1 MSNVMSMKS
10 IKNKPHRDG
19 FDLSRK
25 FAFSAKLGELLP
37 VFVEDVMPGDKFKI
51 NADWFTRTQPVTSP
65 AYTRFGEY
73 FDFFFVPYHL
83 LWRYFPQF
91 IIQTNDDNW
100 ATGIQSK
107 ANQFKQHPYI
117 SSFELLNTI
126 RLANSYSQPTPDG
139 VSIVEKVNSK
149 DVNNMPFSYGA
160 LKLLEYLGYGKTLT
174 SNFRYGDTSFLV
186 TAPVGS
192 ATSPTNVS
200 NVALNPFPLAAYQKV
215 YQDFYRN
222 SQWESPAPYSYNF
235 DYLNGSS
242 MKVPLPQSVSGNSN
256 FYNNG
261 LLTLRYTNY
270 NKDYFLGRLPE
281 KQYGTEA
288 LASPIIYT
296 GGDIDINFNKYSL
309 TSLSFYDQQQ
319 NSLTAQVIGTNN
331 NNGGSISSGSINR
344 VNSTVTLNTP
354 ITNFRASQISE
365 MLRSAGVG
373 ALALRQA
380 EFLQKWKEITQ
391 SGGTDY
397 VSQILKH
404 FGVKPNSD
412 MAHRSTYIGGFDNKF
427 GIDEVINTNLSSSSY
442 ETNLAGKGVNAG
454 HGSINFDV
462 REHGIII
469 GVYHMSL
476 LPEYTTQ
483 MTDKLM
489 VKTMPTDYVI
499 PEMDNIGMQAVY
511 AREFAGYLTPY
522 IQSNASKMSSIIG
535 YVPRY
540 AEYKTHVDKV
550 AGVFSST
557 LSNWVTP
564 LNKISASDIQH
575 GNTSFVDD
583 TFFYKV
589 DSAIL
594 NNVLAVN
601 VDGTVD
607 TDQFLVNCGFDV
619 KSVRNISRDGLP
631 Y

>member
-51 NADWFTRTQPVTSP
+51 SADWFTRTQPVTSP

-73 FDFFFVPYHL
+73 YDFFFVPYHL

-91 IIQTNDDNW
+91 VIQTNDDNW

-107 ANQFKQHPYI
+107 STQFTQHPYI
-117 SSFELLNTI
+117 SSKELLRTI
-126 RLANSYSQPTPDG
+126 TISNDYINQDDQEFIDS
-139 VSIVEKVNSK
+139 VNYK
-149 DVNNMPFSYGA
+149 DINDFAFSYGA

-174 SNFRYGDTSFLV
+174 ANFQLANSPHFI
-186 TAPVGS
+186 
-192 ATSPTNVS
+192 TSPRPSVISSVNVGD
-200 NVALNPFPLAAYQKV
+200 VALNPFPLAAYQKV

-235 DYLNGSS
+235 DYLNGTS
-242 MKVPLPQSVSGNSN
+242 MKVPLPQTLNNVDD

-281 KQYGTEA
+281 KQYGSES
-288 LASPIIYT
+288 LATPIKYFGDAIPSTKYSVYETTLDLSSSSGQSAGKTLLSTTSSSSSVSGAINSASFNYT
-296 GGDIDINFNKYSL
+296 GNSSAFTISADTL
-309 TSLSFYDQQQ
+309 TSMLSK
-319 NSLTAQVIGTNN
+319 
-331 NNGGSISSGSINR
+331 
-344 VNSTVTLNTP
+344 
-354 ITNFRASQISE
+354 
-365 MLRSAGVG
+365 AGVG

-397 VSQILKH
+397 VSQIQKH
-404 FGVKPNSD
+404 FGVKPNPD

-427 GIDEVINTNLSSSSY
+427 GIDEVVNTNLASSNY
-442 ETNLAGKGVNAG
+442 ETSLAGKGVNAG
-454 HGSINFDV
+454 HGSLNFDV
-462 REHGIII
+462 KEHGLII

-476 LPEYTTQ
+476 LPEYTSQ

-489 VKTMPTDYVI
+489 TKTMPTDYVI
-499 PEMDNIGMQAVY
+499 PELDNVGMQSVL

-522 IQSNASKMSSIIG
+522 TSANASKMQSVIG

-550 AGVFSST
+550 SGVFASS

-564 LNKISASDIQH
+564 LNKISALQIQS
-575 GNTSFVDD
+575 GNTNFIDD

-589 DSAIL
+589 NPSIL
-594 NNVLAVN
+594 DNVLSVAC
-601 VDGTVD
+601 DSTVD
-607 TDQFLVNCGFDV
+607 TDQFLINCGFDV
-619 KSVRNISRDGLP
+619 KTVRNISRDGLP

>member
-73 FDFFFVPYHL
+73 YDFFFVPYHL

-91 IIQTNDDNW
+91 VIQTNDDNW

-107 ANQFKQHPYI
+107 SNQFTQHPYI
-117 SSFELLNTI
+117 SSKELLRTI
-126 RLANSYSQPTPDG
+126 TISNDYYNQDDQEVIDS
-139 VSIVEKVNSK
+139 VNFK
-149 DVNNMPFSYGA
+149 DINNFAFSYGA

-174 SNFRYGDTSFLV
+174 SNFQLV
-186 TAPVGS
+186 NSPHFI
-192 ATSPTNVS
+192 TSPRPSVISSVNVGD
-200 NVALNPFPLAAYQKV
+200 VALNPFPLAAYQKV
-215 YQDFYRN
+215 YQDFFRN
-222 SQWESPAPYSYNF
+222 PQWESPAPYSYNF

-242 MKVPLPQSVSGNSN
+242 MKVPLPQTINNVDD

-281 KQYGTEA
+281 KQYGIEA
-288 LASPIIYT
+288 LATPLLNRDGSPINFAPKFLYASQTT
-296 GGDIDINFNKYSL
+296 GGPADTRFGSIVTASTNS
-309 TSLSFYDQQQ
+309 SFDAI
-319 NSLTAQVIGTNN
+319 NSL
-331 NNGGSISSGSINR
+331 
-344 VNSTVTLNTP
+344 NT
-354 ITNFRASQISE
+354 
-365 MLRSAGVG
+365 MGVS
-373 ALALRQA
+373 ALAIRQA

-397 VSQILKH
+397 VSQIQKH
-404 FGVKPNSD
+404 FGLKPNPD

-427 GIDEVINTNLSSSSY
+427 GIDEVVNTNLSSSNY
-442 ETNLAGKGVNAG
+442 ETNMAGKGVNAG
-454 HGSINFDV
+454 HGSLNFDV

-476 LPEYTTQ
+476 LPEYTSQ

-489 VKTMPTDYVI
+489 TKTMPTDYVI
-499 PEMDNIGMQAVY
+499 PELDNVGMQSVL

-522 IQSNASKMSSIIG
+522 TSANAAKMQSVIG

-550 AGVFSST
+550 SGVFASS

-564 LNKISASDIQH
+564 LNKISASQIQSGDTH
-575 GNTSFVDD
+575 FIDD

-589 DSAIL
+589 SPSIL
-594 NNVLAVN
+594 DNVLSVSC
-601 VDGTVD
+601 DSTVD
-607 TDQFLVNCGFDV
+607 TDQFLINCGFDV
-619 KSVRNISRDGLP
+619 KTVRNISRDGLP

>member
-1 MSNVMSMKS
+1 MSMKS

-65 AYTRFGEY
+65 AFTRFGEY
-73 FDFFFVPYHL
+73 YDFFFVPYHL

-91 IIQTNDDNW
+91 VIQTNDDNW

-107 ANQFKQHPYI
+107 SNQFTQHPYM
-117 SSFELLNTI
+117 SSLELLNTI
-126 RLANSYSQPTPDG
+126 RNSNTYSGDSSTSQVVPIYKDLANRA
-139 VSIVEKVNSK
+139 
-149 DVNNMPFSYGA
+149 FSYGA
-160 LKLLEYLGYGKTLT
+160 LKLLEYLGYGKTAT
-174 SNFRYGDTSFLV
+174 SNLIESGSLYV
-186 TAPVGS
+186 TAPLGS
-192 ATSPTNVS
+192 AASSSSNVS

-215 YQDFYRN
+215 YMDFFRN
-222 SQWESPAPYSYNF
+222 TQWESPSPFAYNF

-242 MKVPLPQSVSGNSN
+242 MKVPLPQSASGSEN

-281 KQYGTEA
+281 KQYGSEA
-288 LASPIIYT
+288 LATPLVDNNGNPLSNVVLSGNSKVVGIVPMNRT
-296 GGDIDINFNKYSL
+296 QQPGMSKPGGNDYYQTN
-309 TSLSFYDQQQ
+309 LSF
-319 NSLTAQVIGTNN
+319 QVTDNYNN
-331 NNGGSISSGSINR
+331 VSYGI
-344 VNSTVTLNTP
+344 
-354 ITNFRASQISE
+354 
-365 MLRSAGVG
+365 G

-397 VSQILKH
+397 VSQIQKH
-404 FGVKPNSD
+404 FGVKPNNEMS
-412 MAHRSTYIGGFDNKF
+412 HRSTYIGGFDNKF
-427 GIDEVINTNLSSSSY
+427 GIDEVVNTNLSSSSY
-442 ETNLAGKGVNAG
+442 ESSLAGKGVNAG
-454 HGSINFDV
+454 HGSLDFDV
-462 REHGIII
+462 KEHGIII

-483 MTDKLM
+483 MTDKFM
-489 VKTMPTDYVI
+489 TKTMPTDYVI
-499 PEMDNIGMQAVY
+499 PEMDNIGMQAVN

-522 IQSNASKMSSIIG
+522 TSTNKSKMESIIG

-550 AGVFSST
+550 GGVFSST

-564 LNKISASDIQH
+564 LNKISASQIQN
-575 GNTSFVDD
+575 GNTDFVDD

-601 VDGTVD
+601 VDSTVE
-607 TDQFLVNCGFDV
+607 TDQFLINCGFDV
-619 KSVRNISRDGLP
+619 KAVRNISRDGLP

>member
-1 MSNVMSMKS
+1 MSMKS

-73 FDFFFVPYHL
+73 YDFFFVPYHL
-83 LWRYFPQF
+83 MWRYFPQF
-91 IIQTNDDNW
+91 VIQTNDDNW

-107 ANQFKQHPYI
+107 SNQFTQHPYI
-117 SSFELLNTI
+117 SSKELLNTI
-126 RLANSYSQPTPDG
+126 RNANTYSSASGTPIQS
-139 VSIVEKVNSK
+139 VVYK
-149 DVNNMPFSYGA
+149 DVNNMAFSYGA
-160 LKLLEYLGYGKTLT
+160 LKLLEYLGYGKTATQNYALT
-174 SNFRYGDTSFLV
+174 DSIHV
-186 TAPVGS
+186 TAPLGS
-192 ATSPTNVS
+192 TTASTNVG

-215 YQDFYRN
+215 YMDFFRN
-222 SQWESPAPYSYNF
+222 SQWESPSPFAYNF

-242 MKVPLPQSVSGNSN
+242 MKVPLPQSAAGNVD

-288 LASPIIYT
+288 YAAPLVDSSNGAIVSVNDVYSSSNELLTKVLTLPNASIGS
-296 GGDIDINFNKYSL
+296 GGTIKTSYYGENK
-309 TSLSFYDQQQ
+309 
-319 NSLTAQVIGTNN
+319 AQSPFGI
-331 NNGGSISSGSINR
+331 
-344 VNSTVTLNTP
+344 
-354 ITNFRASQISE
+354 
-365 MLRSAGVG
+365 G

-397 VSQILKH
+397 VSQIQKH
-404 FGVKPNSD
+404 FGVKPNNE

-427 GIDEVINTNLSSSSY
+427 GIDEVINTNLASSSS

-454 HGSINFDV
+454 NGSLDFDV
-462 REHGIII
+462 KEHGIII

-483 MTDKLM
+483 MTDKFM
-489 VKTMPTDYVI
+489 TKTMPTDYVI
-499 PEMDNIGMQAVY
+499 PEMDNIGMQAVN
-511 AREFAGYLTPY
+511 AREFAGYLTPFTS
-522 IQSNASKMSSIIG
+522 SNSNKMNSILG

-550 AGVFSST
+550 GGVFSSSLT
-557 LSNWVTP
+557 NWVTP
-564 LNKISASDIQH
+564 LNKISAAQIQN
-575 GNTSFVDD
+575 GNTDFVDD

-601 VDGTVD
+601 VDSTVD
-607 TDQFLVNCGFDV
+607 TDQFLINCGFDV
-619 KSVRNISRDGLP
+619 KAVRNISRDGLP

>member
-1 MSNVMSMKS
+1 MSMKS

-73 FDFFFVPYHL
+73 YDFFFVPYHL
-83 LWRYFPQF
+83 MWRYFPQF
-91 IIQTNDDNW
+91 VIQTNDDNW

-107 ANQFKQHPYI
+107 SNQFTQHPYI
-117 SSFELLNTI
+117 SSNELLNTI
-126 RLANSYSQPTPDG
+126 RLANVYSTPSSGGEDSS
-139 VSIVEKVNSK
+139 VVEAVHYR
-149 DVNNMPFSYGA
+149 DVNNQAFSYGA
-160 LKLLEYLGYGKTLT
+160 LKLLEYLGYGKTTT
-174 SNFRYGDTSFLV
+174 SNYQFGNTNFHI
-186 TAPVGS
+186 TAPLGS
-192 ATSPTNVS
+192 ATSSANAG

-215 YQDFYRN
+215 YMDFFRN
-222 SQWESPAPYSYNF
+222 TQWESPSPFAYNF

-242 MKVPLPQSVSGNSN
+242 MKVPLPQSAGSSRD

-281 KQYGTEA
+281 KQYGSESFAAPLVDTSNGFVVGVNFVKDSNGNILTNALCTPNATLGHNGTISTTRYDVTEGQA
-288 LASPIIYT
+288 PFGI
-296 GGDIDINFNKYSL
+296 
-309 TSLSFYDQQQ
+309 
-319 NSLTAQVIGTNN
+319 
-331 NNGGSISSGSINR
+331 
-344 VNSTVTLNTP
+344 
-354 ITNFRASQISE
+354 
-365 MLRSAGVG
+365 G

-397 VSQILKH
+397 VSQIQKH
-404 FGVKPNSD
+404 FGVKPNNE

-427 GIDEVINTNLSSSSY
+427 GIDEVVNTNLSSSSY

-454 HGSINFDV
+454 HGTLDFDV
-462 REHGIII
+462 KEHGIII

-483 MTDKLM
+483 MTDKFM
-489 VKTMPTDYVI
+489 TKTMPTDYVI
-499 PEMDNIGMQAVY
+499 PEMDNIGMQAVN
-511 AREFAGYLTPY
+511 AREFAGYLTPFTE
-522 IQSNASKMSSIIG
+522 QNSAKMNSIIG

-550 AGVFSST
+550 GGVFAST

-564 LNKISASDIQH
+564 LNKISAVDIQK
-575 GNTSFVDD
+575 GNTEFVDD

-601 VDGTVD
+601 VDSTVD
-607 TDQFLVNCGFDV
+607 TDQFLINCGFDV
-619 KSVRNISRDGLP
+619 KAVRNISRDGLP

>member
-25 FAFSAKLGELLP
+25 LAFSAKLGELLP

-73 FDFFFVPYHL
+73 YDFFFVPYHL

-91 IIQTNDDNW
+91 VIQTNDDNW

-107 ANQFKQHPYI
+107 SRQFTMHPYI
-117 SSFELLNTI
+117 SSKELLNTI
-126 RLANSYSQPTPDG
+126 RISNGYNTEENTVTA
-139 VSIVEKVNSK
+139 VNYK
-149 DVNNMPFSYGA
+149 DINNQAFSYGA
-160 LKLLEYLGYGKTLT
+160 LKLLEYLGYGKTQYRNYIQGG
-174 SNFRYGDTSFLV
+174 SAGFYV
-186 TAPVGS
+186 TAPTGS
-192 ATSPTNVS
+192 SVSPANIGD
-200 NVALNPFPLAAYQKV
+200 VALNPFPLAAYQKV
-215 YQDFYRN
+215 YQDFFRN
-222 SQWESPAPYSYNF
+222 SQWEAPAPYSYNF
-235 DYLNGSS
+235 DYLNSSS
-242 MKVPLPQSVSGNSN
+242 MKVPLPQTIAGMSD

-288 LASPIIYT
+288 LATPIKYT
-296 GGDIDINFNKYSL
+296 GASIPSTNGTVSNIL
-309 TSLSFYDQQQ
+309 LSFANSNTAIKPTLFGLSGTGEASLNNVSSVSVQ
-319 NSLTAQVIGTNN
+319 NTGTSSVFNMTAGNIAN
-331 NNGGSISSGSINR
+331 
-344 VNSTVTLNTP
+344 
-354 ITNFRASQISE
+354 
-365 MLRSAGVG
+365 MLSHAGVG

-397 VSQILKH
+397 VSQIQKH
-404 FGVKPNSD
+404 FGVTPNSE
-412 MAHRSTYIGGFDNKF
+412 MAHRCTYIGGFDNKF
-427 GIDEVINTNLSSSSY
+427 GIDEVVNTNLANQDY
-442 ETNLAGKGVNAG
+442 ETSLAGKGVNAG

-462 REHGIII
+462 REHGIIL

-476 LPEYTTQ
+476 LPEYTSQ

-489 VKTMPTDYVI
+489 TKTMPTDYVI
-499 PEMDNIGMQAVY
+499 PELDNVGMQSVM
-511 AREFAGYLTPY
+511 AREFAGYLLPF
-522 IQSNASKMSSIIG
+522 SSSSAGAMSATLG

-550 AGVFSST
+550 SGVFATSLT
-557 LSNWVTP
+557 NWVTP
-564 LNKISASDIQH
+564 LNKITAQDLQA
-575 GNTSFVDD
+575 GNYTFVNDS
-583 TFFYKV
+583 FFYKV
-589 DSAIL
+589 NPRIL
-594 NNVLAVN
+594 DNVLAVN
-601 VDGTVD
+601 VDSTVD
-607 TDQFLVNCGFDV
+607 SDQFLINCGFDV
-619 KSVRNISRDGLP
+619 KAVRNISRDGLP

>member
-1 MSNVMSMKS
+1 MSMKS

-73 FDFFFVPYHL
+73 YDFFFVPYHL

-91 IIQTNDDNW
+91 VTQTNDDNW

-107 ANQFKQHPYI
+107 SNQFSQHPYI
-117 SSFELLNTI
+117 SSNELLKTI
-126 RLANSYSQPTPDG
+126 RNANTYDSTSGTPIKS
-139 VSIVEKVNSK
+139 VVYK
-149 DVNNMPFSYGA
+149 DVNNQAFSYGA
-160 LKLLEYLGYGKTLT
+160 LKLLEYLGYGKTATTNYALND
-174 SNFRYGDTSFLV
+174 SVRV
-186 TAPVGS
+186 TAPLATAISNNVG
-192 ATSPTNVS
+192 
-200 NVALNPFPLAAYQKV
+200 NVALNPFPLCAYQKV
-215 YQDFYRN
+215 YMDFFRN
-222 SQWESPAPYSYNF
+222 SQWESPSPFAYNF

-242 MKVPLPQSVSGNSN
+242 MKVPLPTTASGNED
-256 FYNNG
+256 FYHNG

-288 LASPIIYT
+288 IAAPLISTFDGTQVSGVRLY
-296 GGDIDINFNKYSL
+296 
-309 TSLSFYDQQQ
+309 
-319 NSLTAQVIGTNN
+319 NSGTYVTTVLNDNTNSVRLQTLNQIGT
-331 NNGGSISSGSINR
+331 SDSSADS
-344 VNSTVTLNTP
+344 SA
-354 ITNFRASQISE
+354 FRYGI
-365 MLRSAGVG
+365 G

-397 VSQILKH
+397 VSQIQKH
-404 FGVKPNSD
+404 FGVTPSKE
-412 MAHRSTYIGGFDNKF
+412 MAHRCTYIGGFDNKF
-427 GIDEVINTNLSSSSY
+427 GIDEVVNTNLSSSSY

-454 HGSINFDV
+454 HGSLDFDV
-462 REHGIII
+462 KEHGIII

-483 MTDKLM
+483 MTDKFM
-489 VKTMPTDYVI
+489 IKTMPTDYVI
-499 PEMDNIGMQAVY
+499 PEMDNIGMQAVN
-511 AREFAGYLTPY
+511 AREFAGYLTPFTSAK
-522 IQSNASKMSSIIG
+522 QSKMNSIIG

-550 AGVFSST
+550 GGVFSST

-564 LNKISASDIQH
+564 LNKISATEIQK
-575 GNTSFVDD
+575 GNTDFVDD

-601 VDGTVD
+601 VDSTVD
-607 TDQFLVNCGFDV
+607 TDQFLINCGFDV
-619 KSVRNISRDGLP
+619 KAVRNISRDGLP

>member
-1 MSNVMSMKS
+1 MANVMSMKS

-73 FDFFFVPYHL
+73 YDFFFVPYHL

-107 ANQFKQHPYI
+107 SNQFTQHPYI
-117 SSFELLNTI
+117 SSVEMLNTI
-126 RLANSYSQPTPDG
+126 RISNSYSPQTPDG
-139 VSIVEKVNSK
+139 KSIVENVLQK

-160 LKLLEYLGYGKTLT
+160 LKLLEYLGYGKTET
-174 SNFRYGDTSFLV
+174 SNYQYHDTSFFV
-186 TAPVGS
+186 TAPLGS
-192 ATSPTNVS
+192 TVASTNVA

-215 YQDFYRN
+215 YHDFYRN
-222 SQWESPAPYSYNF
+222 SQWEAPAPYSYNF

-242 MKVPLPQSVSGNSN
+242 MKVPLPQSVQGNSD

-281 KQYGTEA
+281 KQYGSEA
-288 LASPIIYT
+288 LATPINYF
-296 GGDIDINFNKYSL
+296 GD
-309 TSLSFYDQQQ
+309 
-319 NSLTAQVIGTNN
+319 
-331 NNGGSISSGSINR
+331 SISTITSPVSRNQIRLYDVQGKIIDSIFYGPASNGTSSTSQQLNG
-344 VNSTVTLNTP
+344 VQLKNVSNSDD
-354 ITNFRASQISE
+354 FRISANNISE
-365 MLRSAGVG
+365 LLSKAGVG

-397 VSQILKH
+397 VSQIEKH
-404 FGVKPNSD
+404 FGVKPNSE

-427 GIDEVINTNLSSSSY
+427 GIDEVVNTNLSSSSY
-442 ETNLAGKGVNAG
+442 ESTMAGKGVNAG

-469 GVYHMSL
+469 GVYHMGL
-476 LPEYTTQ
+476 LPEYTSQ
-483 MTDKLM
+483 MTEKLM

-499 PEMDNIGMQAVY
+499 PEMDNIGMQSVF
-511 AREFAGYLTPY
+511 AREFAGYLTPFT
-522 IQSNASKMSSIIG
+522 QANSSKMASTIG

-564 LNKISASDIQH
+564 LNKISATAIQH
-575 GNTSFVDD
+575 GNMDFVDD

-589 DSAIL
+589 DSNIL
-594 NNVLAVN
+594 NNVLSVN
-601 VDGTVD
+601 ADATVD
-607 TDQFLVNCGFDV
+607 TDQFLINCGFDV
-619 KSVRNISRDGLP
+619 KAVRNISRVGLP

>member
-1 MSNVMSMKS
+1 MSMKS

-73 FDFFFVPYHL
+73 YDFFFVPYHL

-91 IIQTNDDNW
+91 VIQTNDDNW

-107 ANQFKQHPYI
+107 SNKFTQHPYI
-117 SSFELLNTI
+117 SSLELLTTI
-126 RLANSYSQPTPDG
+126 RNANTYANSSGTPIQS
-139 VSIVEKVNSK
+139 VVYK
-149 DVNNMPFSYGA
+149 DINDQAFSYGA
-160 LKLLEYLGYGKTLT
+160 LKLLEYLGYGKTATANYALT
-174 SNFRYGDTSFLV
+174 ERIHV
-186 TAPVGS
+186 TAPL
-192 ATSPTNVS
+192 ATAAAQTNLG

-215 YQDFYRN
+215 YMDFFRN
-222 SQWESPAPYSYNF
+222 SQWESPSPFAYNF

-242 MKVPLPQSVSGNSN
+242 MKVPLPQKASGNSD

-281 KQYGTEA
+281 KQFGSEA
-288 LASPIIYT
+288 LAMPLSDLNGTYSVST
-296 GGDIDINFNKYSL
+296 LLSDNKNVGAIL
-309 TSLSFYDQQQ
+309 TQPYRGSDNTTLS
-319 NSLTAQVIGTNN
+319 NL
-331 NNGGSISSGSINR
+331 SISTNTSYGSVGI
-344 VNSTVTLNTP
+344 
-354 ITNFRASQISE
+354 
-365 MLRSAGVG
+365 G

-397 VSQILKH
+397 VSQIQKH
-404 FGVKPNSD
+404 FGVKPNSE

-427 GIDEVINTNLSSSSY
+427 GIDEVVNTNLSSSSY

-454 HGSINFDV
+454 HGTLDFDV
-462 REHGIII
+462 KEHGIII

-483 MTDKLM
+483 MTDKFM
-489 VKTMPTDYVI
+489 TKTMPTDYVI
-499 PEMDNIGMQAVY
+499 PEMDNIGMQAVN

-522 IQSNASKMSSIIG
+522 SSTNKSKMESIIG

-550 AGVFSST
+550 GGVFSST

-564 LNKISASDIQH
+564 LNKISAVQIQN
-575 GNTSFVDD
+575 GNTDFVDD

-589 DSAIL
+589 DSSIL

-601 VDGTVD
+601 VDSTVD
-607 TDQFLVNCGFDV
+607 TDQFLINCGFDV
-619 KSVRNISRDGLP
+619 KAVRNISRDGLP

>member
-1 MSNVMSMKS
+1 MSMKS

-73 FDFFFVPYHL
+73 YDFFFVPYHL
-83 LWRYFPQF
+83 MWRYFPQF
-91 IIQTNDDNW
+91 VIQTNDDNW

-107 ANQFKQHPYI
+107 SNKFTQHPYL
-117 SSFELLNTI
+117 SSIELLNTI
-126 RLANSYSQPTPDG
+126 RIANTYETSSGTPIKS
-139 VSIVEKVNSK
+139 VVYK
-149 DVNNMPFSYGA
+149 DINNQAFSYGA
-160 LKLLEYLGYGKTLT
+160 LKLLEYLGYGKTATANYSLT
-174 SNFRYGDTSFLV
+174 DSIHV
-186 TAPVGS
+186 TAPLAS
-192 ATSPTNVS
+192 AASSTNVG

-215 YQDFYRN
+215 YMDFFRN
-222 SQWESPAPYSYNF
+222 SQWESPSPFAYNF

-242 MKVPLPQSVSGNSN
+242 MKVPLPQSTSGNQD

-281 KQYGTEA
+281 KQFGNEA
-288 LASPIIYT
+288 LAAPLSNTVGNVVKYGEVFDSTNKRLGFIMGDNFTEGIPSHIYP
-296 GGDIDINFNKYSL
+296 
-309 TSLSFYDQQQ
+309 
-319 NSLTAQVIGTNN
+319 A
-331 NNGGSISSGSINR
+331 SS
-344 VNSTVTLNTP
+344 
-354 ITNFRASQISE
+354 
-365 MLRSAGVG
+365 SAPVGIG
-373 ALALRQA
+373 ALAIRQA

-397 VSQILKH
+397 VSQIQKH
-404 FGVKPNSD
+404 FGVKPNNE

-427 GIDEVINTNLSSSSY
+427 GIDEVVNTNLSSSSY
-442 ETNLAGKGVNAG
+442 ESNLAGKGVNAG
-454 HGSINFDV
+454 HGSLDFDV
-462 REHGIII
+462 KEHGVII

-483 MTDKLM
+483 MTDKFM
-489 VKTMPTDYVI
+489 TKTMPTDYVI
-499 PEMDNIGMQAVY
+499 PELDNIGMQAVD
-511 AREFAGYLTPY
+511 AREFAGYLIPY
-522 IQSNASKMSSIIG
+522 SSTNKAKMESIIG

-550 AGVFSST
+550 GGVFSST

-564 LNKISASDIQH
+564 LNKISASQIQN
-575 GNTSFVDD
+575 GNTDFVDD

-601 VDGTVD
+601 VDSTVD
-607 TDQFLVNCGFDV
+607 SDQFLINCGFDV
-619 KSVRNISRDGLP
+619 KAVRNISRDGLP